1 VKAWYLIYTKPRQER
16 IAVNNLE
23 RQGYHT
29 YLPLLRQRRRR
40 AGRYSEVVEAL
51 FPRYL
56 FIHLD
61 EQTDNWAP
69 IRSTLGVSGLVRF
82 GGMPSKV
89 PDPLIDMIRASADAS
104 GIQQLPEKELK
115 PGDKVRIREGA
126 MAGYE
131 AVFSARTSKER
142 VILLLE
148 IAGKTAQVKL
158 SRDAIEPGD

>member
-1 VKAWYLIYTKPRQER
+1 MKAWYLIYTKPRQER
-16 IAVNNLE
+16 IAVDNLE
-23 RQGYHT
+23 RQGFHT

-40 AGRYSEVVEAL
+40 AGSYTDVIEPL

-61 EQTDNWAP
+61 DQSDNWAP
-69 IRSTLGVSGLVRF
+69 IRSTLGVTGLVRF
-82 GGMPSKV
+82 GGMPSRV
-89 PDPLIDMIRASADAS
+89 PDALVDSVRDHADEK
-104 GIQQLPEKELK
+104 GVFELPPREFKS
-115 PGDKVRIREGA
+115 GDKVRIREGA

-131 AVFSARTSKER
+131 AVFNARTSKER

>member
-1 VKAWYLIYTKPRQER
+1 MKSWYLIYTKPRQER
-16 IAVNNLE
+16 IAVDNLE

-40 AGRYSEVVEAL
+40 AGRYTQMVEPL

-56 FIHLD
+56 FINLD

-69 IRSTLGVSGLVRF
+69 IRSTLGVTGLVRF
-82 GGMPSKV
+82 GGMPARV
-89 PDPLIDMIRASADAS
+89 PDALVDAIRESADPE
-104 GIQQLPEKELK
+104 GVHQLPEKQLK
-115 PGDKVRIREGA
+115 PGDKVRIRDGA

-131 AVFSARTSKER
+131 AVFSAHTSRER

-158 SRDAIEPGD
+158 SKDAIEPGD

>member
-1 VKAWYLIYTKPRQER
+1 MKAWYLIYTKPRQER
-16 IAVNNLE
+16 IAVDNLE
-23 RQGYHT
+23 RQGFHT

-40 AGRYSEVVEAL
+40 AGRYTDTVEPL

-61 EQTDNWAP
+61 DQTDNWAP
-69 IRSTLGVSGLVRF
+69 IRSTLGVTGLVRF
-82 GGMPSKV
+82 GGMPARV
-89 PDPLIDMIRASADAS
+89 PDDLVDSVRDHADEK
-104 GIQQLPEKELK
+104 GVFELPPREFK

-131 AVFSARTSKER
+131 AVFSAPTSKER